1 MNSATFKNGLTWEQI
16 LDAVNLGLI
25 LLDNQ
30 GKILLWNDWVAEHSG
45 ITAKLALTHSLESL
59 FPDELSTSF
68 KAALRNALQQRL
80 PIVLSNALHRSPLPL
95 YSLPIKKDDGIR
107 MNQSIAIS
115 PIIVSDEEHY
125 CLIHVTGNSISI
137 NRERVLKTH
146 TERLSQEATTDAL
159 TGAYNRRFFNGRYE
173 SEFGRAQR
181 QNTELSL
188 LMIDLDYFKNYND
201 HYGHVAGDKALIAVV
216 DTLQKQLNRPTDI
229 LVRYGGEEFAVIL
242 PDTGREGGQAIA
254 EKLRE
259 AVANLNIPHEKS
271 EIADRVTVSIGIA
284 TYQPGTPSNTT
295 LVLEAA
301 DAALYAAKTAGRNC
315 VRFQPA

>member
-1 MNSATFKNGLTWEQI
+1 MDSATFNNRLTWKQI
-16 LDAVNLGLI
+16 FDAVNLGLI
-25 LLDNQ
+25 LLDHQ
-30 GKILLWNDWVAEHSG
+30 GKILLWNDWVARHSG
-45 ITAKLALTHSLESL
+45 ITTKIALTHSLESL
-59 FPDELSTSF
+59 FPDELSTPF

-107 MNQSIAIS
+107 MNQSIAIT
-115 PIIVSDEEHY
+115 PIILSDAEHY
-125 CLIHVTGNSISI
+125 CLIHVTDNSVSI

-146 TERLSQEATTDAL
+146 TERLNQEATTDAL
-159 TGAYNRRFFNGRYE
+159 TGAYNRRFFNERYE

-181 QNTELSL
+181 QNSELSL

-201 HYGHVAGDKALIAVV
+201 FYGHVAGDNALIAAV
-216 DTLQKQLNRPTDI
+216 DALQKQLNRPTDV

-242 PDTGREGGQAIA
+242 PDTGTEGGQAIA

-271 EIADRVTVSIGIA
+271 EIADHVTVSIGIA
-284 TYQPGTPSNTT
+284 TYLPGTPSNTT

-301 DAALYAAKTAGRNC
+301 DTALYAAKTAGRNC
-315 VRFQPA
+315 VRFHNA